1 MKEERKTE
9 LDPDPS
15 RRLYIAAKGINT
27 GGLSY

>member
-15 RRLYIAAKGINT
+15 RRYYDIAKDITA
-27 GGLSY
+27 GGSIY